1 MDRYKLVVRRK
12 RHERLTMKNTIAPAV
27 LLMFSFL
34 LTYLLLAAVTS
45 RRRSSAPLRLVPSR
59 PPGPPRCVGWPIIG
73 LLHIIGKAPHFSL
86 ATLSRVYGPVMS
98 LRLGSLTTVV
108 ISSPE
113 AAREVLRTLD
123 HFFSAQAFSE
133 TVRTIGHQGDVSTP
147 RLPSMSPH
155 WRLWRKILET
165 KLFSRKCLDATKT
178 IRSKKVKELITFI
191 VESCERGEAVEIAR
205 ACFVT
210 SLNVISNVVFS
221 TDLGSYDQMAS
232 MELRDSL
239 FCVMKIMGKPNLA
252 NYFPSIEH
260 LDLQGIR
267 EEMKGLIDARVA
279 ERSSRTEPRDAYSS
293 DRDLLDS
300 LIDLI
305 LEDVSEVDMNDI
317 KHFLY
322 DLFIAGTETN
332 STTVEWAMV
341 ELLRNPE
348 AMANAKVEIN
358 FIVGPNRYVRDSDLL
373 EFPYLQAV
381 VTETLRL
388 HPPNPFLIPRKAE
401 SDIEVLGFLVP
412 ENAQILVNAW
422 AIGRDQ
428 NVWENAERF
437 KPERFL
443 GLELRSIGQDFK
455 MIPFGAGR
463 RMCPGISLAL
473 RIVPHMLAS
482 LIYSFEW
489 TLENGKDYTAP
500 ADLDMN
506 ETLGLTLHKAS
517 PLYSD
522 FIPIEKMPPP
532 ELKADGT
539 LRFPWAARL
548 GPQSRN
554 MYREASPTYRLDET
568 TTSKVAPSSGLDF
581 VTDHE
586 PLFVSSDVST
596 ESQMFYLLMMP
607 LQHPLWK
614 LLHETIS
621 TRRSKK
627 TSVVDPVTTTPNAN
641 AFESPS
647 CFFVLGDVDEAGIEP
662 MGSLSLTRGGRET
675 KPHIKY
681 QNLEWKKIQGRGK
694 HGPRGPAAVRSQ
706 RRSNALPPGPPGWPI
721 IGNIFQ
727 IGKAP
732 HRSLANL
739 SRIYGPVMSLRFGS
753 LTTVIISSP
762 EAAREVLKTHD
773 QVLSG
778 RIILDPIRSIDHHDV
793 SMAWLPSTS
802 PRWR

>member
-1 MDRYKLVVRRK
+1 
-12 RHERLTMKNTIAPAV
+12 MKNTIAPAV

-267 EEMKGLIDARVA
+267 EEMKVCSERLFSVFQGLIDARVA

-522 FIPIEKMPPP
+522 FGAQAVPASPALSSTTHLSLPINFSAMASPSSTLPSPSSNSGKLQDHLLLTLGASSAKSNGATGSESLLHQEANSATLASVSPPLSPPP
-532 ELKADGT
+532 
-539 LRFPWAARL
+539 
-548 GPQSRN
+548 SV
-554 MYREASPTYRLDET
+554 EAS
-568 TTSKVAPSSGLDF
+568 A
-581 VTDHE
+581 
-586 PLFVSSDVST
+586 
-596 ESQMFYLLMMP
+596 
-607 LQHPLWK
+607 
-614 LLHETIS
+614 
-621 TRRSKK
+621 
-627 TSVVDPVTTTPNAN
+627 
-641 AFESPS
+641 
-647 CFFVLGDVDEAGIEP
+647 
-662 MGSLSLTRGGRET
+662 
-675 KPHIKY
+675 
-681 QNLEWKKIQGRGK
+681 
-694 HGPRGPAAVRSQ
+694 AAVRSQ

>member
-1 MDRYKLVVRRK
+1 MIVVRRK
-12 RHERLTMKNTIAPAV
+12 RHELTMKNTIAPAV

-59 PPGPPRCVGWPIIG
+59 PPGPPRCLGWPIIG
-73 LLHIIGKAPHFSL
+73 LLHIIGKAPHLSL

-123 HFFSAQAFSE
+123 HVFSAQAFSE
-133 TVRTIGHQGDVSTP
+133 TVRTIGHQEDVSTP

-239 FCVMKIMGKPNLA
+239 FGVMKIMGKPNLA

-260 LDLQGIR
+260 LDLQ
-267 EEMKGLIDARVA
+267 

-300 LIDLI
+300 LIDLNQ
-305 LEDVSEVDMNDI
+305 EDGSKVDMNDI

-373 EFPYLQAV
+373 QFPYLQAV

-422 AIGRDQ
+422 AIGRDPS
-428 NVWENAERF
+428 VWEDTGRF

-443 GLELRSIGQDFK
+443 GRELGSIGKDFE
-455 MIPFGAGR
+455 MVPFGAGR

-473 RIVPHMLAS
+473 RLVPHMLAS

-489 TLENGKDYTAP
+489 SIENGKDYAAP

-522 FIPIEKMPPP
+522 FVKKNYE
-532 ELKADGT
+532 
-539 LRFPWAARL
+539 
-548 GPQSRN
+548 
-554 MYREASPTYRLDET
+554 Y
-568 TTSKVAPSSGLDF
+568 
-581 VTDHE
+581 
-586 PLFVSSDVST
+586 
-596 ESQMFYLLMMP
+596 FY
-607 LQHPLWK
+607 
-614 LLHETIS
+614 
-621 TRRSKK
+621 
-627 TSVVDPVTTTPNAN
+627 
-641 AFESPS
+641 
-647 CFFVLGDVDEAGIEP
+647 
-662 MGSLSLTRGGRET
+662 
-675 KPHIKY
+675 
-681 QNLEWKKIQGRGK
+681 
-694 HGPRGPAAVRSQ
+694 
-706 RRSNALPPGPPGWPI
+706 
-721 IGNIFQ
+721 
-727 IGKAP
+727 
-732 HRSLANL
+732 
-739 SRIYGPVMSLRFGS
+739 
-753 LTTVIISSP
+753 
-762 EAAREVLKTHD
+762 
-773 QVLSG
+773 
-778 RIILDPIRSIDHHDV
+778 
-793 SMAWLPSTS
+793 
-802 PRWR
+802 

>member
-1 MDRYKLVVRRK
+1 MIVVRRK
-12 RHERLTMKNTIAPAV
+12 RHELTMKNTIAPAV

-59 PPGPPRCVGWPIIG
+59 PPGPPRCLGWPIIG
-73 LLHIIGKAPHFSL
+73 LLHIIGKAPHLSL

-123 HFFSAQAFSE
+123 HVFSAQAFSE
-133 TVRTIGHQGDVSTP
+133 TVRTIGHQEDVSTP

-239 FCVMKIMGKPNLA
+239 FGVMKIMGKPNLA

-267 EEMKGLIDARVA
+267 EEMKLCSERLFSVFQGLIDARVA

-300 LIDLI
+300 LIDLNQ
-305 LEDVSEVDMNDI
+305 EDGSKVDMNDI

-373 EFPYLQAV
+373 QFPYLQAV

-422 AIGRDQ
+422 AIGRDPS
-428 NVWENAERF
+428 VWEDTGRF

-443 GLELRSIGQDFK
+443 GRELGSIGKDFE
-455 MIPFGAGR
+455 MVPFGAGR

-473 RIVPHMLAS
+473 RLVPHMLAS

-489 TLENGKDYTAP
+489 SIENGKDYAAP

-522 FIPIEKMPPP
+522 FVKKNYE
-532 ELKADGT
+532 
-539 LRFPWAARL
+539 
-548 GPQSRN
+548 
-554 MYREASPTYRLDET
+554 Y
-568 TTSKVAPSSGLDF
+568 
-581 VTDHE
+581 
-586 PLFVSSDVST
+586 
-596 ESQMFYLLMMP
+596 FY
-607 LQHPLWK
+607 
-614 LLHETIS
+614 
-621 TRRSKK
+621 
-627 TSVVDPVTTTPNAN
+627 
-641 AFESPS
+641 
-647 CFFVLGDVDEAGIEP
+647 
-662 MGSLSLTRGGRET
+662 
-675 KPHIKY
+675 
-681 QNLEWKKIQGRGK
+681 
-694 HGPRGPAAVRSQ
+694 
-706 RRSNALPPGPPGWPI
+706 
-721 IGNIFQ
+721 
-727 IGKAP
+727 
-732 HRSLANL
+732 
-739 SRIYGPVMSLRFGS
+739 
-753 LTTVIISSP
+753 
-762 EAAREVLKTHD
+762 
-773 QVLSG
+773 
-778 RIILDPIRSIDHHDV
+778 
-793 SMAWLPSTS
+793 
-802 PRWR
+802 